1 MVARIL
7 AAAGVV
13 LLSVQI
19 GLACTGVTLEAKDG
33 TVISAR
39 SLEFGFDLQPAIL
52 FVPRGYKLT
61 AELGEGKQGASW
73 TPRYACL
80 GMNVFGLPLLAE
92 GLNEAGLG
100 CGAFYLPGYAEYAP
114 PTASSSERSILS
126 VHVVSWILGNC
137 ATVAETKQ
145 RIQEIDVVSGK
156 LPQVPIETPL
166 HYRVTDATGA
176 SIVIEYTQGG
186 TLKVHDAPFGIIT
199 NSPTYDWHM
208 TNLSN
213 YTSLQAADVPTLE
226 IAGQPIREPG
236 IGSGLRGIPGD
247 YSPAS
252 RFVRATIL
260 QAFSTQPADA
270 KAAVTLALH
279 LLNNVDIP
287 VGPASEQLDGQ
298 THYDRTEWVS
308 ISDLTHR
315 AFYFRTYENQQLR
328 RVALDS
334 FDLEAKNVT
343 SIPLE
348 PAPWY
353 QELNG
358 PRTAAARRTK

>member
-7 AAAGVV
+7 AAVSVV

-39 SLEFGFDLQPAIL
+39 SLEFGLELDPAIL
-52 FVPRGYKLT
+52 FVPRGFKLT
-61 AELGEGKQGASW
+61 ADLGEDKQGATW
-73 TPRYACL
+73 TSRYACL
-80 GMNVFGLPLLAE
+80 GMNVFGQPLFAE

-100 CGAFYLPGYAEYAP
+100 CGAFYLPGYAEFAAP
-114 PTASSSERSILS
+114 SAANAERSILS

-156 LPQVPIETPL
+156 LTQIPVEMPL

-176 SIVIEYTQGG
+176 AIVIEYTKGG

-226 IAGQPIREPG
+226 IQGQSIREAG
-236 IGSGLRGIPGD
+236 IGSGLLGIPGD

-252 RFVRATIL
+252 RFVRATVL

-270 KAAVTLALH
+270 KAAVNLALH

-287 VGPASEQLDGQ
+287 VGPASEQIKGQ

-315 AFYFRTYENQQLR
+315 AFYFRTYDNQQLR

-334 FDLEAKNVT
+334 FDFEAKNVT
-343 SIPLE
+343 TIPLG

-353 QELNG
+353 QEVNG
-358 PRTAAARRTK
+358 PRTAAK